1 MDLPCALAQSHVALF
16 WSLRSTGIVGAGK
29 SQSVLE
35 FGEQNWYGDV
45 DPAELGRLLDQLD
58 SHDPARAE
66 LRSRL
71 DQLVAGLRS
80 DEWSFDLA
88 KLFYRMV
95 FGEHVYLPVV
105 DFLHGTAIAEQ
116 HDLNLPLP
124 FSDEF
129 DVVTN
134 LGTAEHVFNQYQ
146 VFKSAHEKT
155 KPGGIMI
162 HALPN
167 QGCYD
172 HGFYNYHPT
181 FVFDLSQANGYR
193 IVTLLYTRTPPA
205 RRSPSR
211 RCPSGPRTCR
221 LRLRR
226 ASVLNPA
233 CLPCSAGRSTKFPS
247 QSRGKGHSRRPKLT
261 RNCRPRG
268 PACRADF
275 RGTPLLPVL

>member
-1 MDLPCALAQSHVALF
+1 MALAQPHVALF
-16 WSLRSTGIVGAGK
+16 WSLRSTGVVGAGK
-29 SQSVLE
+29 SRSVLE

-45 DPAELGRLLDQLD
+45 EPAELGRLLDELERD
-58 SHDPARAE
+58 EIDLKGPGCAE
-66 LRSRL
+66 LRGRL
-71 DQLVAGLRS
+71 NELLAGPRG

-95 FGEHVYLPVV
+95 FGEHAYRAV
-105 DFLHGTAIAEQ
+105 DLHGTAVAEA

-124 FSDEF
+124 FSEQF

-146 VFKSAHEKT
+146 VFKSAHDKT

-193 IVTLLYTRTPPA
+193 IVTLLYTDGT
-205 RRSPSR
+205 RSPIALTPIPDRAAYVSLALEKKLSNY
-211 RCPSGPRTCR
+211 SG
-221 LRLRR
+221 LLAVLRR
-226 ASVLNPA
+226 PLDDVPFAVPRQGYYDNQ
-233 CLPCSAGRSTKFPS
+233 LPPELAAAW
-247 QSRGKGHSRRPKLT
+247 SRL
-261 RNCRPRG
+261 PR
-268 PACRADF
+268 
-275 RGTPLLPVL
+275 

>member
-1 MDLPCALAQSHVALF
+1 MAIAYPHILMF
-16 WSLRSTGIVGAGK
+16 WSLRSTGVVGPGK
-29 SQSVLE
+29 SRSILE

-58 SHDPARAE
+58 HNDSACGK

-71 DQLVAGLRS
+71 HQLLAGPRS

-88 KLFYRMV
+88 KLFYRML
-95 FGEHVYLPVV
+95 FGEHSYRAV
-105 DFLHGTAIAEQ
+105 DLHGTAIAEQ

-124 FSDEF
+124 FSDQF

-146 VFKSAHEKT
+146 VFKSAHERT

-193 IVTLLYTRTPPA
+193 IVTLLYTDGTSSPIALTPIPDRA
-205 RRSPSR
+205 AYVSLALEKKLSNY
-211 RCPSGPRTCR
+211 SGLLTV
-221 LRLRR
+221 LRR
-226 ASVLNPA
+226 PLDDVPFAIPRQGYYDNQ
-233 CLPCSAGRSTKFPS
+233 LPPELAAAW
-247 QSRGKGHSRRPKLT
+247 SRL
-261 RNCRPRG
+261 PR
-268 PACRADF
+268 
-275 RGTPLLPVL
+275 